1 MEILQNQIDNWFV
14 AQPGWIPYTGS
25 PLMSEEKFLKA
36 KFTSFVLKTK
46 RGCFPA
52 RNACLHDLLTFLQC
66 RGCSLVVVPF
76 GDELE
81 SSLNGSTSN
90 LQDSNGRSFATS
102 FSAQSGAASPVF
114 HHSGSIQGLHN
125 IHGSFNVPNM
135 PGTLASRNS
144 TINSVPSGGVQQ
156 PTGNLSSGRYAS
168 NSLPVALS
176 QISHGSS
183 HGHSGVANRG
193 GISVVGSP
201 GYSSSTNGVGGSIP
215 GILPTS
221 AAIANRSAVP
231 GLGVS
236 PILGNAGPR
245 ITSSMGNIVGGGN
258 IGRSISSGGGLSVPG
273 IASRLNLAANS
284 GSGSLNVQGPNRLMS
299 GVLQQGKI
307 VSVLLAI
314 NGWDCDLLPE
324 FVLVGDESSPQVIS
338 MLGNSYPSAG
348 GPLSQGH
355 VQTVNN
361 LSSMGMLNDMNSNEN
376 SPFDIND
383 FPQLTSRPSSSGGPQ
398 GQLGSLRK
406 QGLGVSPIVQQNK
419 SSASK
424 MRIFQLYRD
433 LKLMHHQISPSVQSN
448 KDRGPGGN
456 ADYAMDL
463 HQKEQF
469 HDNTVSMM
477 QSQHFSMGRSA
488 GFNLGGSYSSHRPQQ
503 QQQHAP
509 AVSSSGVSFSPVN
522 NQDLLHLHGSDI
534 FPSSHSTYHSQT
546 SGPPGIGLRPLN
558 SPNTVSGMGSYDQLI
573 QQYQQHQNQ
582 SQFRLQQMS
591 AVSQAFRDQGM
602 KSMQATQAAPDP
614 FGLLGLL
621 SVIRMSDPDLTS
633 LALGIDLTT
642 LGLNLNS
649 AENLHKTFGSP
660 WSDEPA
666 KGDPEFSVPQCYYAK
681 QPPALHQG
689 YFLKFQVET
698 LFYIFYS
705 MPKDEAQLYAANEL
719 YNRGWFFH
727 REHRLWFIRVANMEP
742 LVKTNTYERGSY
754 LCFDPNTWESV
765 RKDNFV
771 LHYELLEKKP
781 PLPQH

>member
-1 MEILQNQIDNWFV
+1 
-14 AQPGWIPYTGS
+14 
-25 PLMSEEKFLKA
+25 MS
-36 KFTSFVLKTK
+36 
-46 RGCFPA
+46 G
-52 RNACLHDLLTFLQC
+52 LLN
-66 RGCSLVVVPF
+66 
-76 GDELE
+76 
-81 SSLNGSTSN
+81 SSLNGSASN
-90 LQDSNGRSFATS
+90 LPDSSGRFATS
-102 FSAQSGAASPVF
+102 FSGQSGAASPVF
-114 HHSGSIQGLHN
+114 HHTGTIQGFNN

-135 PGTLASRNS
+135 QGTLTSRNS
-144 TINSVPSGGVQQ
+144 TLNNVPSGGVQQ
-156 PTGNLSSGRYAS
+156 PTGSLSGGRFTS
-168 NSLPVALS
+168 NNLPVALS
-176 QISHGSS
+176 QLSHGSS
-183 HGHSGVANRG
+183 HGHSGVTNRG
-193 GISVVGSP
+193 
-201 GYSSSTNGVGGSIP
+201 
-215 GILPTS
+215 
-221 AAIANRSAVP
+221 

-245 ITSSMGNIVGGGN
+245 ITSSMGNMVGGGN

-273 IASRLNLAANS
+273 LASRLNLSGNS
-284 GSGSLNVQGPNRLMS
+284 GSGSLTVQGQNRLMS
-299 GVLQQGKI
+299 
-307 VSVLLAI
+307 SVLPQ
-314 NGWDCDLLPE
+314 G
-324 FVLVGDESSPQVIS
+324 SPQVIS
-338 MLGNSYPSAG
+338 MLGNSYPNAG
-348 GPLSQGH
+348 GPLSQSH
-355 VQTVNN
+355 VQVNN
-361 LSSMGMLNDMNSNEN
+361 LSSMGMLNDVNSNDS

-383 FPQLTSRPSSSGGPQ
+383 FPQLTSRPSSAGGPQ

-406 QGLGVSPIVQQNK
+406 QGLGVSPIVQQNQEFSIQNEDFPALPGFK
-419 SSASK
+419 
-424 MRIFQLYRD
+424 
-433 LKLMHHQISPSVQSN
+433 
-448 KDRGPGGN
+448 GGN
-456 ADYAMDL
+456 AEYAMDM
-463 HQKEQF
+463 HQKEQL

-488 GFNLGGSYSSHRPQQ
+488 GFNLGGTYSSHRPQQ

-509 AVSSSGVSFSPVN
+509 SVSSSGVSFSQVN

-558 SPNTVSGMGSYDQLI
+558 SANTVSGMGSYDQLI

-591 AVSQAFRDQGM
+591 AVNQSFRDQGM
-602 KSMQATQAAPDP
+602 KSMQTAQSAPDP

-649 AENLHKTFGSP
+649 TENLHKTFGSP

-689 YFLKFQVET
+689 YFSKFSVET

-719 YNRGWFFH
+719 NNRGWFYH
-727 REHRLWFIRVANMEP
+727 KEHRLWFIRVPNMEP

-754 LCFDPNTWESV
+754 HCFDPNTFETI

-771 LHYELLEKKP
+771 LQYEALEKRP
-781 PLPQH
+781 VLPQH

>member
-1 MEILQNQIDNWFV
+1 
-14 AQPGWIPYTGS
+14 
-25 PLMSEEKFLKA
+25 MS
-36 KFTSFVLKTK
+36 
-46 RGCFPA
+46 G
-52 RNACLHDLLTFLQC
+52 LLN
-66 RGCSLVVVPF
+66 
-76 GDELE
+76 
-81 SSLNGSTSN
+81 SSLNGSASN
-90 LQDSNGRSFATS
+90 LPDSSGRFATS
-102 FSAQSGAASPVF
+102 FSGQSGAASPVF
-114 HHSGSIQGLHN
+114 HHTGTIQGFNN

-135 PGTLASRNS
+135 QGTLTSRNS
-144 TINSVPSGGVQQ
+144 TLNNVPSGGVQQ
-156 PTGNLSSGRYAS
+156 PTGSLSGGRFTS
-168 NSLPVALS
+168 NNLPVALS
-176 QISHGSS
+176 QLSHGSS
-183 HGHSGVANRG
+183 HGHSGVTNRG
-193 GISVVGSP
+193 GISVVGNP
-201 GYSSSTNGVGGSIP
+201 GFSSSTNGIGGSIP

-221 AAIANRSAVP
+221 AAIGNRNAVP

-245 ITSSMGNIVGGGN
+245 ITSSMGNMVGGGN

-273 IASRLNLAANS
+273 LASRLNLSGNS
-284 GSGSLNVQGPNRLMS
+284 GSGSLTVQGQNRLMS
-299 GVLQQGKI
+299 
-307 VSVLLAI
+307 SVLPQ
-314 NGWDCDLLPE
+314 G
-324 FVLVGDESSPQVIS
+324 SPQVIS
-338 MLGNSYPSAG
+338 MLGNSYPNAG
-348 GPLSQGH
+348 GPLSQSH
-355 VQTVNN
+355 VQVNN
-361 LSSMGMLNDMNSNEN
+361 LSSMGMLNDVNSNDS

-383 FPQLTSRPSSSGGPQ
+383 FPQLTSRPSSAGGPQ
-398 GQLGSLRK
+398 GQL
-406 QGLGVSPIVQQNK
+406 GLGVSPIVQQNQEFSIQNEDFPALPGFK
-419 SSASK
+419 
-424 MRIFQLYRD
+424 
-433 LKLMHHQISPSVQSN
+433 
-448 KDRGPGGN
+448 GGN
-456 ADYAMDL
+456 AEYAMDM
-463 HQKEQF
+463 HQKEQL

-488 GFNLGGSYSSHRPQQ
+488 GFNLGGTYSSHRPQQ

-509 AVSSSGVSFSPVN
+509 SVSSSGVSFSQVN

-558 SPNTVSGMGSYDQLI
+558 SANTVSGMGSYDQLI

-591 AVSQAFRDQGM
+591 AVNQSFRDQGM
-602 KSMQATQAAPDP
+602 KSMQTAQSAPDP

-649 AENLHKTFGSP
+649 TENLHKTFGSP

-689 YFLKFQVET
+689 YFSKFSVET

-719 YNRGWFFH
+719 NNRGWFYH
-727 REHRLWFIRVANMEP
+727 KEHRLWFIRVPNMEP

-754 LCFDPNTWESV
+754 HCFDPNTFETI

-771 LHYELLEKKP
+771 LQYEALEKRP
-781 PLPQH
+781 VLPQH